1 MGEAVDHSSSSVMG
15 LVVAQLEISQLS
27 LQPPLLEALPVV
39 EAPPL
44 ALPVVE
50 APPLALPV
58 VEAPPLALPVVEA
71 PPLALPVVE
80 ALPVAIE
87 EAVVVL
93 GNSLILE
100 EQHD

>member
-1 MGEAVDHSSSSVMG
+1 MG

-50 APPLALPV
+50 APS
-58 VEAPPLALPVVEA
+58 LALPVVEA